1 MTFFHEI
8 NVWAYIH
15 ISTEKSS
22 QKFNKYFI
30 FKNVGVSYEKY

>member
-15 ISTEKSS
+15 ISAKKSS
-22 QKFNKYFI
+22 QKFNKYFHL
-30 FKNVGVSYEKY
+30 KSYVKGGCIL